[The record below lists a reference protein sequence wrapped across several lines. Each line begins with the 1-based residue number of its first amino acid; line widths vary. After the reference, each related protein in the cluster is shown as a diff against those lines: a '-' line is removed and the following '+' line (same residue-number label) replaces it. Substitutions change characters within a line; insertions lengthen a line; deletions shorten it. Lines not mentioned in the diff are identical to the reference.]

1 MSRSDLAAWLRLTSV
16 RGLGGRTLRKL
27 LKAFGSP
34 EEVLGASHVTLA
46 RAVGEPLA
54 SAIAKEPDEALIERT
69 LNWAECPQQAII
81 TLGDPAYPTALLDIP
96 DPPAVLFAAGNVGLL
111 KRPALAIVGSR
122 SPSPQGLDNAR
133 AFAKALGNANYTIVS
148 GLALGIDAAAHEGAL
163 ISASSTIAVLGCGIN
178 IVYPKT
184 NRELFE
190 RIIAEGLILSE
201 HGLDVPALPVH
212 FPTRNRIIS
221 GLARGCLVI
230 EASLSSG
237 SLITARV
244 AVDQGRDVFAVPGS
258 IHSPLSKG
266 CHALI
271 KQGAK
276 LVESAHDILEEL
288 GHVDS
293 RISKRPPG
301 DDKAPSPVLE
311 AMGFDPI
318 HLDIL
323 CSRLNLTPDVV
334 SAMLLELEL
343 EGAVVATTGGRYQ
356 RRA

>member
-1 MSRSDLAAWLRLTSV
+1 M
-16 RGLGGRTLRKL
+16 
-27 LKAFGSP
+27 
-34 EEVLGASHVTLA
+34 LGASHATLA
-46 RAVGEPLA
+46 RAIGEPLA
-54 SAIAKEPDEALIERT
+54 SAIGKDPNEALIERT
-69 LNWAECPQQAII
+69 LNWSECPEQAII
-81 TLGDPAYPTALLDIP
+81 TLGDASYPTYLLDIP
-96 DPPAVLFAAGNVGLL
+96 DPPAVLFAAGNIDLL
-111 KRPALAIVGSR
+111 NRPALAIVGSR
-122 SPSPQGLDNAR
+122 SPSPQGVDNAR
-133 AFAKALGNANYTIVS
+133 AFAKALGNASYTIVS

-163 ISASSTIAVLGCGIN
+163 NSASSTIAVLGCGIN
-178 IVYPKT
+178 VVYPKT
-184 NRELFE
+184 NRALFE

-201 HGLDVPALPVH
+201 HGLDVPALPAH

-221 GLARGCLVI
+221 GLSRGCLVI

-244 AVDQGRDVFAVPGS
+244 AVDQGREVFAVPGS

-276 LVESAHDILEEL
+276 LVESAHDVLEEL
-288 GHVDS
+288 GYVDS
-293 RISKRPPG
+293 RIP
-301 DDKAPSPVLE
+301 APQPSDEGALSPVLD

>member
-1 MSRSDLAAWLRLTSV
+1 MSRSDIAAWLRLTNV
-16 RGLGGRTLRKL
+16 RGLGRRTLVKL

-34 EEVLGASHVTLA
+34 AKILGASHATLA
-46 RAVGEPLA
+46 HAVGAPLA
-54 SAIAKEPDEALIERT
+54 AAIAEDPDVALIERS
-69 LNWAECPQQAII
+69 LNWAESAGHAII
-81 TLGDPAYPTALLDIP
+81 TLGDAAYPNALLTIA
-96 DPPAVLFAAGNVGLL
+96 DPPVVLYAAGNASLL
-111 KRPALAIVGSR
+111 GRTALAVVGSR
-122 SPSPQGLDNAR
+122 NPSVQGLDNAR
-133 AFAKALGNANYTIVS
+133 AFARALGNAGFTIVS

-163 ISASSTIAVLGCGIN
+163 GSANGTIAVLGCGIN
-178 IVYPKT
+178 VVYPKT
-184 NRELFE
+184 NGLLFE
-190 RIIAEGLILSE
+190 RIKAEGLLLSE
-201 HGLDVPALPVH
+201 HGLDVPPLPAH

-221 GLARGCLVI
+221 GLTRGCLVI

-244 AVDQGRDVFAVPGS
+244 AAEQGREVFAVPGS

-276 LVESAHDILEEL
+276 LVENANDILEEL
-288 GHVDS
+288 QYERVP
-293 RISKRPPG
+293 PPG
-301 DDKAPSPVLE
+301 TQPALETPPSPLLA
-311 AMGFDPI
+311 AMGFDPV

-343 EGAVVATTGGRYQ
+343 EGKVVAAPGGRYQ

>member
-1 MSRSDLAAWLRLTSV
+1 MSRGDLAAWLRLTNV
-16 RGLGGRTLRKL
+16 RGLGGRTLINL

-34 EEVLGASHVTLA
+34 ANVLGASHTTLA
-46 RAVGEPLA
+46 HTVGTTLA
-54 SAIAKEPDEALIERT
+54 SAIAKGIDEALVERT
-69 LNWAECPQQAII
+69 LAWADVAGHSII
-81 TLGDPAYPTALLDIP
+81 TLGDTAYPETLLTIP
-96 DPPAVLFAAGNVGLL
+96 DPPAVLFAAGNISLL
-111 KRPALAIVGSR
+111 TRPTLAIVGSR
-122 SPSPQGLDNAR
+122 NPSVQGVDNAK
-133 AFAKALGNANYTIVS
+133 AFARALGNAGFTIVS

-163 ISASSTIAVLGCGIN
+163 NGANGTVAVLGCGIN

-184 NRELFE
+184 NAALFE
-190 RIIAEGLILSE
+190 RIATEGLLLSE
-201 HGLDVPALPVH
+201 HGLDVPALPAH
-212 FPTRNRIIS
+212 FPMRNRIIS
-221 GLARGCLVI
+221 GLSRGCLVI

-244 AVDQGRDVFAVPGS
+244 AAEQGREVFAVPGS

-276 LVESAHDILEEL
+276 LVENANDILEEL
-288 GHVDS
+288 EYERV
-293 RISKRPPG
+293 PPPAAKITQE
-301 DDKAPSPVLE
+301 KAPSPLLA

-343 EGAVVATTGGRYQ
+343 DGKVVATSGGRYQ